1 MDRQRIDEIFM
12 ARCLELARCGE
23 GSVSPNPMVGAVVV
37 HDGKIIGEG
46 YHIKHGQAHAEVN
59 AIAAVKDKSLLPES
73 TIYVNLEPCSH
84 FGKTPPC
91 ADLIKDMRIPRVVVA
106 STDPNPLVAGRG
118 VDTLRKAGRDVT
130 VGVLEQEALELNRRF
145 YTFHTQK
152 RPYVILKWA
161 QTLDGYIDAIRK
173 EGDPIAPIWI
183 TNELSRRLVH
193 KWRSDEQAIMVG
205 TNTVEKDNPKL
216 NVRDWSGSSPLRVVL
231 DRKLRLP
238 ASSSVYDGSVPT
250 LVFMGNN
257 ASASQ
262 RKPELQ
268 SIPELEL
275 LTIDFAKSIEQ
286 QVLTE
291 LYQRGVLSV
300 IVEGGAALINNFV
313 RKNLWD
319 ESRIFVGNTF
329 FGDGVKAPNLTGELY
344 TYDEI
349 GDSKLFTYRNK

>member
-118 VDTLRKAGRDVT
+118 VDALRKAGRDVT

-145 YTFHTQK
+145 YTFHIQK

-173 EGDPIAPIWI
+173 EDDPIAPIWI

-238 ASSSVYDGSVPT
+238 VSSSVYDGSVPT

-319 ESRIFVGNTF
+319 ESRVFVGNTF

-344 TYDEI
+344 SYDEI
-349 GDSKLFTYRNK
+349 GDCKLFTYRNK

>member
-145 YTFHTQK
+145 YTFHIQK

-173 EGDPIAPIWI
+173 EDDPIAPIWI

-193 KWRSDEQAIMVG
+193 KWRSDEQAILVG

-216 NVRDWSGSSPLRVVL
+216 NVRDWSGNNPLRVVL
-231 DRKLRLP
+231 DRKLRL
-238 ASSSVYDGSVPT
+238 SVGSNVFDGSVPT
-250 LVFMGNN
+250 LVFTGNN

-262 RKPELQ
+262 RKPDLQ
-268 SIPELEL
+268 DVPGLEL
-275 LTIDFAKSIEQ
+275 LTIDFAKGIEQ

-319 ESRIFVGNTF
+319 ESRVFVGNTF

-344 TYDEI
+344 SYDEI

>member
-319 ESRIFVGNTF
+319 ESRVFVGNTF

-344 TYDEI
+344 SYDEI
-349 GDSKLFTYRNK
+349 GDSKLFTYRNR

>member
-118 VDTLRKAGRDVT
+118 VDTLRKAGCDVT

-145 YTFHTQK
+145 YTFHIQK

-319 ESRIFVGNTF
+319 ESRVFVGNTF

-344 TYDEI
+344 SYDEI

>member
-118 VDTLRKAGRDVT
+118 VDALRKAGRDVT

-145 YTFHTQK
+145 YTFHIQK

-329 FGDGVKAPNLTGELY
+329 FGDGVKAPNLTGDLY
-344 TYDEI
+344 YYDEI

>member
-238 ASSSVYDGSVPT
+238 VSSSVYDGSVPT

-319 ESRIFVGNTF
+319 ESRVFVGNTF

-344 TYDEI
+344 SYDEI

>member
-152 RPYVILKWA
+152 RPYIILKWA

-344 TYDEI
+344 SYDEI

>member
-12 ARCLELARCGE
+12 ARCLDLARCGE
-23 GSVSPNPMVGAVVV
+23 GNVSPNPMVGAVVV
-37 HDGKIIGEG
+37 HNGTIIGEG

-91 ADLIKDMRIPRVVVA
+91 ANLIKEMRIPRIVVA
-106 STDPNPLVAGRG
+106 ATDPNPLVAGRG
-118 VDTLRKAGRDVT
+118 VDMLRKAGREVT
-130 VGVLEQEALELNRRF
+130 VGVLEHEALELNRRF

-193 KWRSDEQAIMVG
+193 RWRSEEPAIMVG

-216 NVRDWSGSSPLRVVL
+216 NVRDWSGRSPLRVVL
-231 DRKLRLP
+231 DRKLRL
-238 ASSSVYDGSVPT
+238 SVTSSVFDGSVPT

-268 SIPELEL
+268 SIPGVEL
-275 LTIDFAKSIEQ
+275 LTIDFAKGVEQ

-319 ESRIFVGNTF
+319 ESRVFVGNTF

-344 TYDEI
+344 SYDEI

>member
-118 VDTLRKAGRDVT
+118 VDALRKAGRDVT

-145 YTFHTQK
+145 YTFHIQK

-319 ESRIFVGNTF
+319 ESRVFVGNTF

-344 TYDEI
+344 SYDEI

>member
-118 VDTLRKAGRDVT
+118 VDALRKAGRDVT

-152 RPYVILKWA
+152 RPYIILKWA

-193 KWRSDEQAIMVG
+193 KWRSEEQAIMVG

-238 ASSSVYDGSVPT
+238 VSSSVYDGSVPT

-319 ESRIFVGNTF
+319 ESRVFVGNTF
-329 FGDGVKAPNLTGELY
+329 FGDGVKAPNLTGDLY
-344 TYDEI
+344 SYDEI

>member
-319 ESRIFVGNTF
+319 ESRVFVGNTF

-344 TYDEI
+344 SYDEI